1 MSLLLNLDESICI
14 HIFQYLNRTNFMNTR
29 QVCKHLKK
37 IGNHD
42 IFWRIL
48 NLTDIQTVDHDQ
60 LYEQYCRD
68 NYLHIY
74 NLSQT
79 CPTVISIPRGL
90 LPQLSKTRLIII

>member
-1 MSLLLNLDESICI
+1 
-14 HIFQYLNRTNFMNTR
+14 MNTR

-74 NLSQT
+74 NLSQI